1 MDTLCRNIDPSL
13 SWVTTLDYSHGGP
26 SRYTSVGDG
35 GGECGS
41 NVDGG
46 AVLDPLSLGF
56 FFDIDAKSVIIKETK
71 RGCVRSVSPSFVV
84 SHSTS
89 KIIDIKDR

>member
-1 MDTLCRNIDPSL
+1 MVNGGYADNAVRVLTVIWTLLCRNIDPAL
-13 SWVTTLDYSHGGP
+13 SWVTTSDRSHGGP

-46 AVLDPLSLGF
+46 AVVDPLLSIGF
-56 FFDIDAKSVIIKETK
+56 F
-71 RGCVRSVSPSFVV
+71 
-84 SHSTS
+84 
-89 KIIDIKDR
+89 